1 MDIMPG
7 IIRTL
12 GGVNGSNMVDQRVGD
27 AYWVVNEVY
36 KNLAYIKQVSK
47 SFNEFSINAA
57 TAIAAKDKAEI
68 DAIQTAADRV
78 QTALDV
84 ITTTT
89 QVELAEAQVALATAQ
104 AVLTAADRVQTG
116 LDAIAT
122 AADRV
127 QTGIDATATAADV
140 ITTANNVETSNTNIT
155 TANNLLAASLVSAS
169 YATIALG
176 LAGVATNEVFLVQ
189 PNVTDSL
196 TRFTWYTKTGASTYT
211 LLASVVS
218 GSELDS
224 TGLANLIAKIL
235 PLPLE
240 VLAEGMRF
248 RIGNRLYAD
257 FSAATGFTF
266 HKINIAATNTFL
278 SDLPTIALSE
288 RIFNGP
294 LGSMIS
300 SLLTEVSP
308 EGIRYRIGNRLY
320 VQLDAIDGL
329 TVHKAK
335 LSASKTYLDDQ
346 PTVAIADRIFGDA
359 LGTMFNS
366 LADELGGVMRV
377 RWANRLLYEWDMT
390 YGFKPSKAMLPT
402 STVLADSPTTPLVSR
417 LAPSVDITTIY
428 AWGDSRTAGAGDSLP
443 YRFPEFLAALVSP
456 MTSVNKGI
464 GGQTSIMISARQGG
478 WPLLLSVTGNT
489 IPASGAVTVTAYSTD
504 IFNSSGTPLT
514 AGSHVGTLAGIAG
527 TYTSDGLGGLTFTR
541 TTAGTET
548 VIEKYSPF
556 IPDAGS
562 NNRNKI
568 NFICVGTNNAG
579 TDNIT
584 GAVGSTYDNVRYCRA
599 MVDYVLSGGGL
610 PIVAGAIDNVPTG
623 TANTVDCTTLNNMY
637 KSIFGRY
644 YVDFITP
651 PTAEE
656 LATAN
661 AAIGTTYSFTSNDN
675 LDIVAGKWPRGLY
688 ADSVHFLRHGQ
699 YIQALRVQ
707 RHLIRLG
714 IIT

>member
-1 MDIMPG
+1 MSYSLSPNVKARFFITGTNRPLAGGLLYTYLVGTTTPAATYSDN
-7 IIRTL
+7 L
-12 GGVNGSNMVDQRVGD
+12 GTPNTNPIVLNADGECDLYLDDSVNYRMILKNSAGVTQFDEDRV
-27 AYWVVNEVY
+27 
-36 KNLAYIKQVSK
+36 S
-47 SFNEFSINAA
+47 SINSAQLAA
-57 TAIAAKDKAEI
+57 VNAAVASS
-68 DAIQTAADRV
+68 AADRV
-78 QTALDV
+78 QTA
-84 ITTTT
+84 
-89 QVELAEAQVALATAQ
+89 E
-104 AVLTAADRVQTG
+104 
-116 LDAIAT
+116 
-122 AADRV
+122 
-127 QTGIDATATAADV
+127 
-140 ITTANNVETSNTNIT
+140 NVETSNDNIT

-176 LAGVATNEVFLVQ
+176 LAAVATNDVFLVQ
-189 PNVTDSL
+189 PNATDGL

-211 LLASVVS
+211 FLSSVVN

-224 TGLANLIAKIL
+224 TGLANLIATIL

-240 VLAEGMRF
+240 VLSEGMRF

-257 FSAATGFTF
+257 FSSATGFTF
-266 HKINIAATNTFL
+266 HKINLAATNTFL
-278 SDLPTIALSE
+278 DDLPTIALPE
-288 RIFNGP
+288 RIFNGA

-300 SLLTEVSP
+300 SLLPEISP

-320 VQLDAIDGL
+320 AQLDAIDGL

-335 LSASKTYLDDQ
+335 LSATKTYLDDQ
-346 PTVAIADRIFGDA
+346 PTVAIADRIFANA

-417 LAPSVDITTIY
+417 LAPAVDITTIY
-428 AWGDSRTAGAGDSLP
+428 AWGDSRTAGAGASIP

-478 WPLLLSVTGNT
+478 WQLLLSVTGNT

-610 PIVAGAIDNVPTG
+610 PIVAGVIDNVPTG

>member
-1 MDIMPG
+1 
-7 IIRTL
+7 
-12 GGVNGSNMVDQRVGD
+12 
-27 AYWVVNEVY
+27 
-36 KNLAYIKQVSK
+36 
-47 SFNEFSINAA
+47 
-57 TAIAAKDKAEI
+57 
-68 DAIQTAADRV
+68 
-78 QTALDV
+78 
-84 ITTTT
+84 
-89 QVELAEAQVALATAQ
+89 
-104 AVLTAADRVQTG
+104 
-116 LDAIAT
+116 
-122 AADRV
+122 V

-155 TANNLLAASLVSAS
+155 TANNLLAATLVSVS

-176 LAGVATNEVFLVQ
+176 LAAVATNDVFLVQ
-189 PNVTDSL
+189 PNATDGL
-196 TRFTWYTKTGASTYT
+196 TRFSWYTKTGASTYT
-211 LLASVVS
+211 FLSSVVN

-224 TGLANLIAKIL
+224 TGLANLIATIL
-235 PLPLE
+235 PLPIEALS
-240 VLAEGMRF
+240 EGMRF

-266 HKINIAATNTFL
+266 HKINLAATNTFL
-278 SDLPTIALSE
+278 DDLPTIALSD
-288 RIFNGP
+288 RIFNGA
-294 LGSMIS
+294 LGSIFS
-300 SLLTEVSP
+300 ALLPEVSP

-320 VQLDAIDGL
+320 AQLDATDGL

-335 LSASKTYLDDQ
+335 LSATKTYLDDQ
-346 PTVAIADRIFGDA
+346 PTVAIADRIFANA
-359 LGTMFNS
+359 LGSVFNS
-366 LADELGGVMRV
+366 LADELGCVLRF
-377 RWANRLLYEWDMT
+377 RWGNRLLAEWDMA

-402 STVLADSPTTPLVSR
+402 ATVLADSPTTPLASR
-417 LAPSVDITTIY
+417 LAPAVDTTTIY
-428 AWGDSRTAGAGDSLP
+428 AWGDSRTAGAGDSIP

-478 WPLLLSVTGNT
+478 WPLLLSVTDNT

-514 AGSHVGTLAGIAG
+514 AGSHTGKLAGIAG

-541 TTAGTET
+541 TTAGTAT
-548 VIEKYSPF
+548 VIKKYSPF
-556 IPDAGS
+556 IPDAGA

-568 NFICVGTNNAG
+568 NFICIGTNNAG

-584 GAVGSTYDNVRYCRA
+584 GAVGSTYDNVRYAKA
-599 MVDYVLSGGGL
+599 MFDYVLTGGGL
-610 PIVAGAIDNVPTG
+610 PIVAGVIDNNPTS
-623 TANTVDCTTLNNMY
+623 TANTVDCVALNNQY

-644 YVDFITP
+644 YVDFFRP

-675 LDIVAGKWPRGLY
+675 TDIAAGKWPRGLY

-699 YIQALRVQ
+699 YIHALRVQ

-714 IIT
+714 IIV

>member
-1 MDIMPG
+1 MTVTALNTP
-7 IIRTL
+7 
-12 GGVNGSNMVDQRVGD
+12 RVITQVPVPPTSQL
-27 AYWVVNEVY
+27 VV
-36 KNLAYIKQVSK
+36 Q
-47 SFNEFSINAA
+47 AA
-57 TAIAAKDKAEI
+57 TEQAVIATTKASE
-68 DAIQTAADRV
+68 ASNSAA
-78 QTALDV
+78 T
-84 ITTTT
+84 
-89 QVELAEAQVALATAQ
+89 ATAQ
-104 AVLTAADRVQTG
+104 AVIATEKAALTAADAVATAADRVQTG
-116 LDAIAT
+116 LDAVAT
-122 AADRV
+122 AADKV
-127 QTGIDATATAADV
+127 QTGDDVTATAADV
-140 ITTANNVETSNTNIT
+140 ITTANNVATSIANIEV
-155 TANNLLAASLVSAS
+155 ANNLLDAALVSSS

-224 TGLANLIAKIL
+224 TGFANLIAKIL
-235 PLPLE
+235 PLPIE

-266 HKINIAATNTFL
+266 HKINLAATNTFL
-278 SDLPTIALSE
+278 SDLPTIAISE
-288 RIFNGP
+288 RIFNGA

-320 VQLDAIDGL
+320 AQLDAIDGL

-335 LSASKTYLDDQ
+335 LSATKTYLDDQ
-346 PTVAIADRIFGDA
+346 PTVAIADRIFGNS

-366 LADELGGVMRV
+366 LAEELGGVLRF
-377 RWANRLLYEWDMT
+377 RWGNRLLAEWDMT

-417 LAPSVDITTIY
+417 LAPAVDITSIY

-443 YRFPEFLAALVSP
+443 YRFPEFLATLVSP
-456 MTSVNKGI
+456 MTSTNKGI
-464 GGQTSIMISARQGG
+464 GGQTSIMIAARQGG
-478 WPLLLSVTGNT
+478 WPLLLSVTSDT

-541 TTAGTET
+541 TTAGSAI
-548 VIEKYSPF
+548 VIKKYSPF

-562 NNRNKI
+562 TNRNKI
-568 NFICVGTNNAG
+568 NFICIGTNNAG

-584 GAVGSTYDNVRYCRA
+584 GAVGSTYDNVRYCKA
-599 MVDYVLSGGGL
+599 MVDYVLTGGGL

-623 TANTVDCTTLNNMY
+623 TANTVDCVALNNQY

-661 AAIGTTYSFTSNDN
+661 TAIGTTYSFTANDN
-675 LDIVAGKWPRGLY
+675 IDIAAGKWPRGLY

-699 YIQALRVQ
+699 YIQALRVH
-707 RHLIRLG
+707 RHLISLG